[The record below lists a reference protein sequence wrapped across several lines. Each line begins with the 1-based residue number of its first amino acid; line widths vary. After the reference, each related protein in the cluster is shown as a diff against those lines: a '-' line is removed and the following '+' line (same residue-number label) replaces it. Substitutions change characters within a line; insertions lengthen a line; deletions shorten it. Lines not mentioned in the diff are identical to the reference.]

1 MTAKLFMEEILTVGW
16 ERLCLFCLFFSAL
29 FSALLLFPAGRLA
42 AERVLRKNRR
52 GIAAG
57 LPVHLIP
64 AVWSLVLL
72 VPAHCLFPVLGTN
85 ESALAVCFAA
95 LVLFAAASSAYPVCV
110 RVLLEGYART
120 TEAEVETARTLG
132 MSDAMIR
139 RDLLAGRTRG
149 KTREAYLLTLCRF
162 FAELVPGMVAAAILM
177 GTDSFGALCDLKQV
191 GRNAAFLEAMLLSV
205 GILLAAALAVFSAG
219 RISKRRQ
226 HGT

>member
-1 MTAKLFMEEILTVGW
+1 M
-16 ERLCLFCLFFSAL
+16 
-29 FSALLLFPAGRLA
+29 
-42 AERVLRKNRR
+42 
-52 GIAAG
+52 
-57 LPVHLIP
+57 
-64 AVWSLVLL
+64 
-72 VPAHCLFPVLGTN
+72 
-85 ESALAVCFAA
+85 
-95 LVLFAAASSAYPVCV
+95 

-219 RISKRRQ
+219 RISKRRK